1 MADSENNNMLRIPLA
16 GLLAWVLPGLG
27 HVYLGERRHGL
38 IHLVVIGATFWG
50 GVALGGVQNTVKPKE
65 RTAWFMAQLS
75 TGTFAGAALAWSQ
88 ALSDTTPFY
97 TRATEDV
104 AIVYTGVAGL
114 LNLLVILDALVRA
127 ELSPQGARLLKSGGT
142 KTGGVR
148 GGT

>member
-1 MADSENNNMLRIPLA
+1 MAPSDGNLLRIPLA
-16 GLLAWVLPGLG
+16 GLLAWILPGLG
-27 HVYLGERRHGL
+27 HIYLGLRRQGM

-75 TGTFAGAALAWSQ
+75 TGVFAGAALGWSR
-88 ALSDTTPFY
+88 ALEGSTPAY
-97 TRATEDV
+97 TRTTEDV

-127 ELSPQGARLLKSGGT
+127 ELSLQGAPIVAAGRASKGAT
-142 KTGGVR
+142 
-148 GGT
+148 

>member
-1 MADSENNNMLRIPLA
+1 MASSDGNLLRVPAA

-27 HVYLGERRHGL
+27 HIYLGQRRHGL
-38 IHLVVIGATFWG
+38 IYLAVIGATFWG

-65 RTAWFMAQLS
+65 RTAWFLAQLS
-75 TGTFAGAALAWSQ
+75 TGVFTGAALAWSRS
-88 ALSDTTPFY
+88 LGDTTPAY

-127 ELSPQGARLLKSGGT
+127 EMSLQAASVVAAGRASKGAT
-142 KTGGVR
+142 
-148 GGT
+148 